1 MSVETIEVQSNKVKD
16 AEGKNIKCTFNYDF
30 GENLTDAVAKF
41 GEAVVFSLFKSKAV
55 IQVQDLARNAMV
67 AGKSAD
73 EAGKLA
79 SSHKLGEST
88 AVTKDP
94 VAVGMK
100 ALEGMTAEERAAF
113 INALK
118 AKAKELG

>member
-1 MSVETIEVQSNKVKD
+1 MPVEQIEVQSNKVKD
-16 AEGKNIKCTFNYDF
+16 AEGKNIKCAFNYDF
-30 GENLTDAVAKF
+30 GADLTEAVSKF
-41 GEAVVFSLFKSKAV
+41 GESVVFSLYKAKAV

-73 EAGKLA
+73 EAAKLA
-79 SSHKLGEST
+79 TAHKLGEST

-100 ALEGMTAEERAAF
+100 ALESMSVEERAAF